1 MDQSRAIDQNN
12 NALIT
17 GGQSKQEA
25 DEFNAQL
32 QDSLNKQKEA
42 DKSKE
47 GLLEKFYGG
56 EDALA
61 TKKLVQGAV
70 KTYKDIKANPTWNEY
85 KAFNKATAAKTFKD
99 PFGVGKTTEVPKL
112 STDEMFEM
120 DRNMNPLSQARSVSA
135 RGVAGAT
142 NNTTRSVTR
151 GATSEVGGATSST
164 ARGVTSEVGAVAKEA
179 GATDKLISSIGD
191 TIGKVGMGLSAYA
204 TVSAVTDD
212 AEGKWSGM
220 SDSGKW
226 HNITGIL
233 QAPLD
238 IAAAFVPIL
247 EPLAIIDTAVSGVT
261 GGIAAFSGDEASDK
275 ADEAKEKALQR
286 NGHATMSLASIG
298 ALAGSQSSAMKQVGT
313 TGNF

>member
-61 TKKLVQGAV
+61 TKKLVQGAM
-70 KTYKDIKANPTWNEY
+70 KTYTDIKANPTW
-85 KAFNKATAAKTFKD
+85 KD
-99 PFGVGKTTEVPKL
+99 PFGVGKTADVPKL
-112 STDEMFEM
+112 STNEMFEM
-120 DRNMNPLSQARSVSA
+120 DRNMNPLSQARTVSA

-164 ARGVTSEVGAVAKEA
+164 ARGVTSEVGAVAKDA

-204 TVSAVTDD
+204 TVSAITDD
-212 AEGKWSGM
+212 AEGNWSGM
-220 SDSGKW
+220 SDAGKW

-261 GGIAAFSGDEASDK
+261 GGVAAFSSDEASDR
-275 ADEAKEKALQR
+275 ADEKQEKALQR

-298 ALAGSQSSAMKQVGT
+298 AIAGSQTSAMKQVGT

>member
-142 NNTTRSVTR
+142 NNTTRSATSEI
-151 GATSEVGGATSST
+151 GATSRTAGST
-164 ARGVTSEVGAVAKEA
+164 ARGVTSEIGAVTKEA

-191 TIGKVGMGLSAYA
+191 TVGKVGMGLSAYA
-204 TVSAVTDD
+204 TVSAITDD
-212 AEGKWSGM
+212 AEGNWSGM

-261 GGIAAFSGDEASDK
+261 GGVAAFSSDEASDR
-275 ADEAKEKALQR
+275 ADEAQEKALQR

>member
-61 TKKLVQGAV
+61 TKKLVQGAM
-70 KTYKDIKANPTWNEY
+70 KTYTDIKANPTWNEY

-99 PFGVGKTTEVPKL
+99 PFGVGKTTDVPKL

-142 NNTTRSVTR
+142 NNTTRS
-151 GATSEVGGATSST
+151 ATSEVGATSN
-164 ARGVTSEVGAVAKEA
+164 ARGVTSEIGAVTKEA

-191 TIGKVGMGLSAYA
+191 TVGKVGMGLSAYA
-204 TVSAVTDD
+204 TVSAITDD
-212 AEGKWSGM
+212 AEGNWSGM

-261 GGIAAFSGDEASDK
+261 GGVAAFSSDEASDR
-275 ADEAKEKALQR
+275 ADEKQEKALQR

>member
-1 MDQSRAIDQNN
+1 M
-12 NALIT
+12 
-17 GGQSKQEA
+17 
-25 DEFNAQL
+25 
-32 QDSLNKQKEA
+32 
-42 DKSKE
+42 
-47 GLLEKFYGG
+47 
-56 EDALA
+56 
-61 TKKLVQGAV
+61 KKLVQGAM

-99 PFGVGKTTEVPKL
+99 PFGVGKTADVPKL
-112 STDEMFEM
+112 STNEMFEM

-151 GATSEVGGATSST
+151 GATSEVGATSST
-164 ARGVTSEVGAVAKEA
+164 ARGVTSEVGAVAKDA

-204 TVSAVTDD
+204 TVSAITDD
-212 AEGKWSGM
+212 AEGNWSGM
-220 SDSGKW
+220 SDAGKW

-261 GGIAAFSGDEASDK
+261 GGVAAFSSDEASDR
-275 ADEAKEKALQR
+275 ADEKQEKALQR

-298 ALAGSQSSAMKQVGT
+298 AIAGSQTSAMKQVGT

>member
-142 NNTTRSVTR
+142 NNTTRS
-151 GATSEVGGATSST
+151 ATSEVGATSRTAGST

-191 TIGKVGMGLSAYA
+191 TVGKVGMGLSAYA
-204 TVSAVTDD
+204 TVSAITDD
-212 AEGKWSGM
+212 AEGNWSGM
-220 SDSGKW
+220 SDAGKW

-261 GGIAAFSGDEASDK
+261 GGVAAFSSDEASDR
-275 ADEAKEKALQR
+275 ADEKQEKALQR

>member
-142 NNTTRSVTR
+142 NNTTRS
-151 GATSEVGGATSST
+151 ATSEVGATSN

-191 TIGKVGMGLSAYA
+191 TVGKVGMGLSAYA
-204 TVSAVTDD
+204 TVSAITDD
-212 AEGKWSGM
+212 AEGNWSGM
-220 SDSGKW
+220 SDAGKW

-261 GGIAAFSGDEASDK
+261 GGVAAFSSDEASDR
-275 ADEAKEKALQR
+275 ADEKQEKALQR

>member
-61 TKKLVQGAV
+61 TKKLVQGAM
-70 KTYKDIKANPTWNEY
+70 KTYTDIKANPTWNEY

-99 PFGVGKTTEVPKL
+99 PFGVGKTTDVPKL

-142 NNTTRSVTR
+142 NNTTRS
-151 GATSEVGGATSST
+151 ATSEVGATSN
-164 ARGVTSEVGAVAKEA
+164 ARGVTSEIGAVTKEA

-191 TIGKVGMGLSAYA
+191 TVGKVGMGLSAYA
-204 TVSAVTDD
+204 TVSAITDD
-212 AEGKWSGM
+212 AEGNWSGM

-261 GGIAAFSGDEASDK
+261 GGVAAFSSDEASDR
-275 ADEAKEKALQR
+275 ADEAQEKALQR

>member
-1 MDQSRAIDQNN
+1 MVSQEQIK
-12 NALIT
+12 AL
-17 GGQSKQEA
+17 SKRQ
-25 DEFNAQL
+25 DELYKFINI
-32 QDSLNKQKEA
+32 SEKQKEA

-61 TKKLVQGAV
+61 TKKLVQGAM
-70 KTYKDIKANPTWNEY
+70 KTYTDIKANPTWNEY

-99 PFGVGKTTEVPKL
+99 PFGVGKTTDVPKL

-142 NNTTRSVTR
+142 NNTTRS
-151 GATSEVGGATSST
+151 ATSEVGATSN
-164 ARGVTSEVGAVAKEA
+164 ARGVTSEIGAVTKEA

-191 TIGKVGMGLSAYA
+191 TVGKVGMGLSAYA
-204 TVSAVTDD
+204 TVSAITDD
-212 AEGKWSGM
+212 AEGNWSGM

-261 GGIAAFSGDEASDK
+261 GGVAAFSSDEASDR
-275 ADEAKEKALQR
+275 ADEKQEKALQR